1 MDTKTL
7 VETYFDSWPDGRWEQ
22 MRDCLAERIEFNGVE
37 HDADTFTEG
46 CSSGVAWKDVELIEL
61 VVSGDK
67 AALLYDGVDTATG
80 TRMRV
85 GEFLTVESG
94 KINSIRASIMVID

>member
-7 VETYFDSWPDGRWEQ
+7 IDSYFGSWTQRRWEQ
-22 MRDCLAERIEFNGVE
+22 MRGCLADTIEFNGVE
-37 HDADTFTEG
+37 HDADAFTEG
-46 CSSGVAWKDVELIEL
+46 CANGVAWKDVELIES

-85 GEFLTVESG
+85 GEFLTTEAG
-94 KINSIRASIMVID
+94 KIRAMGTK